1 MLQSFKKFGLIALCI
16 SFLTSCITIEEDYDF
31 KEDGSGKMSLKMDIT
46 QLLALMEIM
55 NEGVDMEE
63 NENEENTNFRAEMQT
78 LFSEQLKQLES
89 ISGVKDS
96 KLWMNSDSSVFSL
109 SYSFDNIKTLNKAY
123 NTLMNGAENNEASQF
138 SASKKNFK
146 RNGDKAAIP
155 GQGEISEDEKDM
167 LTMLLS
173 DSFKYN
179 ISYAFP
185 TAIKVKQGSH
195 GGLTKDSKIF
205 TQNLEADDFLNN
217 AESRDVHFKTKFK
230 WK

>member
-1 MLQSFKKFGLIALCI
+1 
-16 SFLTSCITIEEDYDF
+16 
-31 KEDGSGKMSLKMDIT
+31 MDIT

-55 NEGVDMEE
+55 NEGVDTEE
-63 NENEENTNFRAEMQT
+63 SEEEDNTNFRAEMHT
-78 LFSEQLKQLES
+78 LFSEQLKQLET
-89 ISGVKDS
+89 ISGVKDT
-96 KLWMNSDSSVFSL
+96 KMWMNSDSSVFSL
-109 SYSFDNIKTLNKAY
+109 SCSFDNIKTLNKAY
-123 NTLMNGAENNEASQF
+123 NLLMSGAENNEANQF

-146 RNGDKAAIP
+146 RLGDKAAIP
-155 GQGEISEDEKDM
+155 GQGEIGEGEKDM

-173 DSFKYN
+173 DSFKYT

-205 TQNLEADDFLNN
+205 TQNLEADDFLNDSE
-217 AESRDVHFKTKFK
+217 ARQVHFKTRFK